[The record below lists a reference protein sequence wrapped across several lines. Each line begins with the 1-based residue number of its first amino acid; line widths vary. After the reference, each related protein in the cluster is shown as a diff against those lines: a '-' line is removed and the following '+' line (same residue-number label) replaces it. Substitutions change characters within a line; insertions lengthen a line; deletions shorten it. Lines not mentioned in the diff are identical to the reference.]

1 MSKNSF
7 FGGIAPF
14 CSLPHKRINGV
25 ATDELLLRQVSD
37 RDRSWDKHRANSDIV
52 ADFYRGTDEFD
63 KYAESIDSCSR
74 LLDFRLVIDEFGYV
88 LKLDSAHFCRKRHC
102 VVCQWRRALMWK
114 ARAYECLPL
123 VVNAYPGYRWL
134 FLTLTV
140 QNCRIIDLRETI
152 QLMHKSWQRLIQ
164 RKKFPGVGFIRSTEV
179 TRGKNDSA
187 HPHFHCLLLV
197 KPGYFKNNSSYINHR
212 DWVNLWRS
220 CLRADYD
227 PVVDIRAISEDL
239 SPIVV
244 VPEILKYCVK
254 EADLVA
260 DREWFL
266 ELTRQMRYIR
276 TVATGGLLKDYLK
289 QLEEEPEDLIGNDKD
304 NSDEELDEG
313 HLLFE
318 WKNLRK
324 KYIYKR

>member
-7 FGGIAPF
+7 FGGIAPS
-14 CSLPHKRINGV
+14 CSLPHKRINRV
-25 ATDELLLRQVSD
+25 AADELLLKQVSD
-37 RDRSWDKHRANSDIV
+37 RDKCWDEHRANSDIV
-52 ADFYRGTDEFD
+52 ADFYRGTDEFHS
-63 KYAESIDSCSR
+63 YAECIDACSR
-74 LLDFRLVIDEFGYV
+74 LLDFRLVIYGFGYL

-114 ARAYECLPL
+114 AKAYQCLPL
-123 VVNAYPGYRWL
+123 VVNDYPDYRWL

-140 QNCRIIDLRETI
+140 RNCQIIDLKKTI
-152 QLMHKSWQRLIQ
+152 QFMHESWKRLIQ
-164 RKKFPGVGFIRSTEV
+164 RKKFPGIGFIRSTEV
-179 TRGKNDSA
+179 TRSNDSSA

-197 KPGYFKNNSSYINHR
+197 KSGYFTRNYLNHS
-212 DWVNLWRS
+212 DWLSLWRS
-220 CLRADYD
+220 CLRADYN

-239 SPIVV
+239 SPTVV

-266 ELTRQMRYIR
+266 ELTRQMRYVR

-289 QLEEEPEDLIGNDKD
+289 QLEEEPEDLIGNDGD

-324 KYIYKR
+324 KYVYKR

>member
-1 MSKNSF
+1 M
-7 FGGIAPF
+7 
-14 CSLPHKRINGV
+14 
-25 ATDELLLRQVSD
+25 RQVSE
-37 RDRSWDKHRANSDIV
+37 RDSSWDEHRANSDVV
-52 ADFYRGTDEFD
+52 ADFYRGTDEFHS
-63 KYAESIDSCSR
+63 YAESIDTYSR
-74 LLDFRLVIDEFGYV
+74 LLDFRLIIDELGYS
-88 LKLDSAHFCRKRHC
+88 LKLSSAHFCRKRHC

-114 ARAYECLPL
+114 AKAYECLPL
-123 VVNAYPGYRWL
+123 LVNSYPDYRWL
-134 FLTLTV
+134 LLTLTV
-140 QNCRIIDLRETI
+140 RNCQIIDLRETI
-152 QLMHKSWQRLIQ
+152 QFMHRSWKRLIE

-179 TRGKNDSA
+179 TKGKNNSA

-197 KPGYFKNNSSYINHR
+197 KPGYFGGKCFMNHN

-227 PVVDIRAISEDL
+227 PVIDIRAISKDL
-239 SPIVV
+239 SPTVV

-254 EADLVA
+254 EADLVS

-266 ELTRQMRYIR
+266 ELTRQMRYVR
-276 TVATGGLLKDYLK
+276 TVATGSLLKDYLK
-289 QLEEEPEDLIGNDKD
+289 QLEEEPEDLIGNDGD
-304 NSDEELDEG
+304 NSDEELNEG